1 MDHARKEHM
10 KAYTRPEANGRPP
23 SRAALRPQKTAMLL
37 AQRIVGEITE
47 RGLKTGASLLS
58 EKDMLE
64 EYGVARGTLRE
75 ALRFLEIQ
83 GVISIKTG
91 PGGGPIVAEASSRP
105 LASMIALLLQRTDA
119 PFRSVVE
126 AREVLEPALAAMAAT
141 RVSDAQL
148 RELEDCIEVMRA
160 NLSSV
165 DHFLYEN
172 ERFHAIVAEAADN
185 HVFEFVIGSL
195 KKITDATPL
204 GVDYPPETRSSVADH
219 HQRIYDAIKAGDA
232 DAASRAMS
240 VHIADFKKYLRKYYP
255 TTMDEPLR
263 WDQVSW

>member
-1 MDHARKEHM
+1 MTTNIRSE
-10 KAYTRPEANGRPP
+10 TNGRPP
-23 SRAALRPQKTAMLL
+23 SRAGLRPQKTAMLL
-37 AQRIVGEITE
+37 AQRIVGEITD
-47 RGLKTGASLLS
+47 RGLGTGAPLLS

-141 RVSDAQL
+141 RVSAAQL
-148 RELEDCIEVMRA
+148 EQLQDCVQVMRD
-160 NLSSV
+160 NLSSA
-165 DHFLYEN
+165 DHFLHEN

-195 KKITDATPL
+195 KKITDATRL
-204 GVDYPPETRSSVADH
+204 GVDYPPETRATVADF
-219 HQRIYDAIKAGDA
+219 HQRIYEAIKAGDPQ
-232 DAASRAMS
+232 AAALAMS
-240 VHIADFKKYLRKYYP
+240 LHIADFKKYLRKYYP